1 MTEDTTSLAIL
12 AWLIGCGSWLF
23 YITYEPIKQW
33 AWSDVKQNKKTHG
46 SGSSKKKTCY
56 KYTTESREIVHGFD

>member
-1 MTEDTTSLAIL
+1 MEDTTSLVIFAM
-12 AWLIGCGSWLF
+12 LIACGSWLL

-46 SGSSKKKTCY
+46 SGSFKKK
-56 KYTTESREIVHGFD
+56 HLL

>member
-1 MTEDTTSLAIL
+1 MEETTSLVIFAMFIAST
-12 AWLIGCGSWLF
+12 AWLL

-46 SGSSKKKTCY
+46 NGSFSKK
-56 KYTTESREIVHGFD
+56 

>member
-1 MTEDTTSLAIL
+1 MEDTTSLVIFAM
-12 AWLIGCGSWLF
+12 LIACGSWLL

-46 SGSSKKKTCY
+46 SGSVKKKQLVISI
-56 KYTTESREIVHGFD
+56 SRKVGK